1 MKKLLVPRRE
11 LILKS
16 IFIKNFA
23 TTALLLAF
31 SFLLLAVSFIGIG
44 RTYLIEDYRRGMM
57 SAAAEVA
64 HTASAIARGNSLS
77 DWTMSMVI
85 SSIAGSTG
93 NHIFISDEE
102 GTIITCSDKR
112 PHCEHIGKQVPEDV
126 IRQMELSSFDQLTTL
141 DGIYPEKR
149 YVVGKPILAETDGN
163 LLGYCFISSQISNML
178 GTWTT
183 YLSWAIVAFSVV
195 SLIAMLMVMVY
206 SKRMARPLDEIASA
220 SRKFARGDF
229 SVRVK
234 QTTDTTD
241 EMGALIDSFNKM
253 ADSLEQAEKR
263 RSEFIANISHEL
275 RTPMTTIAGFADG
288 ILDGTIPPEQE
299 RKYLVSIRDETR
311 RLSRL
316 VRDMLDVSR
325 AKAKAADASR
335 RTVFD
340 LTELMLQTM
349 LSFESRA
356 TKKNLDVD
364 PQLPDSHLMVIADK
378 DAITQV
384 IYNLLDNAIKFAS
397 PGSCLIVRL
406 YKDMGKAYVSIKD
419 FGETIPPDDLPYIFD
434 RFHKSDRSR
443 SLDKE
448 GVGLGLYL
456 VKTIINAHDEDI
468 AVRSEDGMTEF
479 VFTLTLAEN
488 SKQGREKT

>member
-1 MKKLLVPRRE
+1 M
-11 LILKS
+11 ITLKS
-16 IFIKNFA
+16 IYFRNFA
-23 TTALLLAF
+23 ATALLFAF
-31 SFLLLAVSFIGIG
+31 CFLLLSVSFIGIG
-44 RTYLIEDYRRGMM
+44 RTYLIEDYRRDMLA
-57 SAAAEVA
+57 STAEIA

-93 NHIFISDEE
+93 NHIFITDEH
-102 GTIITCSDKR
+102 GTIITCSDKK
-112 PHCEHIGKQVPEDV
+112 PYCEHIGKTVPTDV
-126 IRQMELSSFDQLTTL
+126 LKQMEINCFDQLTTL

-149 YVVGKPILAETDGN
+149 YVAGREITAETDGEI
-163 LLGYCFISSQISNML
+163 LGYCFVSARIGNML
-178 GTWTT
+178 GTWTN
-183 YLSWAIVAFSVV
+183 YLTWSIVAFSVV
-195 SLIAMLMVMVY
+195 SLMALMMVLLY

-229 SVRVK
+229 SVRVR
-234 QTTDTTD
+234 QTQDTTD

-288 ILDGTIPPEQE
+288 ILDGTIPQEDE
-299 RKYLVSIRDETR
+299 RKYLISIRDETR

-316 VRDMLDVSR
+316 VRDMLDISR
-325 AKAKAADASR
+325 MKARATDPSR
-335 RTVFD
+335 RSDFD
-340 LTELMLQTM
+340 LTELILQTL

-364 PQLPDSHLMVIADK
+364 PQLPDSHLMVYADK

-384 IYNLLDNAIKFAS
+384 IYNLLDNAIKFAA
-397 PGSCLIVRL
+397 PGSCLLVRL

-419 FGETIPPDDLPYIFD
+419 YGETIPPDDLPYIFD

-479 VFTLTLAEN
+479 VFTLTLADTM
-488 SKQGREKT
+488 KQGRE